1 MIESIFFRWCKKLWA
16 NFPCSSPFVS
26 IYPFQ
31 HACAYSSESYKQMPM
46 KYKAVSACKDIYI
59 HIWTVFI
66 YIVIWNYIWQKHIPF
81 ASIYLKVA
89 SRHSLRSDPDAFE
102 ALTASHLKPARDEV
116 ERTLV
121 IAKSKDVIALMF
133 FSIYSV
139 YIGNQTQVIYRVYIS
154 LGHTLR
160 FCVFRSRENSLN
172 IHWPYLKMTIY
183 TQSMI
188 RYVQGQWY
196 IFLNYIA
203 LSHML
208 PQNYI

>member
-1 MIESIFFRWCKKLWA
+1 MLEISDEEIDGSPLDDREHLLQMVQEAVGKLSLFLAFCFHISFSTCMRIFIG
-16 NFPCSSPFVS
+16 V
-26 IYPFQ
+26 I
-31 HACAYSSESYKQMPM
+31 YKQMPM
-46 KYKAVSACKDIYI
+46 KYKAVSACKDIY
-59 HIWTVFI
+59 IWTVFI

-81 ASIYLKVA
+81 PSIYLKVA

-133 FSIYSV
+133 FSYSV
-139 YIGNQTQVIYRVYIS
+139 YGNQTQVIYRVYIS

-172 IHWPYLKMTIY
+172 IHWPCLKMTIY
-183 TQSMI
+183 TQSII

-196 IFLNYIA
+196 IYFWI
-203 LSHML
+203 
-208 PQNYI
+208 I